1 MALENDPSSGPNP
14 SNRTAAERMKDF
26 GPVGSPEA
34 LAAYWKAEIRASM
47 KDPLREKWQSRAARI
62 VKRYRDDRGDDGIA
76 THSKRYNIFWSNV
89 QTIMPAMYGK
99 RPEPC
104 VVRRYLDPDSVAR
117 VAAIILERTLCFQ
130 MDSQTRFY
138 DAMRSALQDR
148 LVPGIGTVWVRY
160 QTGQESPTNTITG
173 DYYAK
178 LTGEM
183 AEVDYV
189 YWEDFGFVS
198 ARTWEEVPAV
208 WRIVCMDRDQ
218 LIKRFGDKI
227 GGECPLN
234 HVPAR
239 HKTGGGGSSNETDE
253 PKTGVFKQA
262 QVYEIWDK
270 RTSKVIW
277 LNTEMAV
284 PLDVKPDPVKFPGF
298 FPCPKPLFATNTT
311 GNLIPIPDFA
321 LYQDQANELDNI
333 TQRLHMLTKALK
345 VVGVYDQGQMGVQR
359 MLTEGVDNQLIPV
372 DTWAAFAEKG
382 GLKGVVDFMP
392 IDQIILV
399 VEKLYMIR
407 AKLIEDIYQITGISD
422 IVRGASNP
430 SETATAQKI
439 KAQFASIRLEDMKA
453 QMGQFVTDTLR
464 LMGWIIT
471 EFFPEDV
478 IIAQSAIMQSPDGIA
493 AIEEAKAAMA
503 PPPGPPPGPPGA
515 APSPPG
521 SPPGPPGMGG
531 PPPGPPPGAPPGS
544 LPPNGLPPGM
554 KPVAM
559 QMGAQSS
566 GGGQMQAQSPM
577 PPMPGMVPPPGPGG
591 MPPPPGGMPPGAM
604 GPFGPLPMN
613 MPPPPPTAVGIV
625 KQAIDM
631 LKKGKDVDFR
641 IEIVAESMVA
651 VDYASEREERTAF
664 ITSTSTFMQNALPM
678 LKANP
683 ELAPL
688 VQAMMMFGVR
698 SFKAGRD
705 LEGVIESALTK
716 FASKPPPPPPPDP
729 KVEAIKAQ
737 GMADQQ
743 KHQQDMQA
751 SQADAAAAQ
760 QKHQQDMQASQQAL
774 ALAKQEGD
782 QKLQFAA
789 QKHAEEMEAFR
800 KKTQA
805 EVEAILI
812 MANVKAGVARDAA
825 AAKAEGESQLQEVA
839 VQGRAADMAQNLA
852 QGAAEHEQGLEQTAE
867 GHALDL
873 AAREAAAEQGL
884 VQGQDQHENS
894 LQQGA
899 EQHELNLGQQ
909 EEAADA
915 SLEQQQEA
923 AKAKLKPEK

>member
-1 MALENDPSSGPNP
+1 MALDNDPSSGPQT
-14 SNRTAAERMKDF
+14 RTSAERLKDF

-34 LAAYWKAEIRASM
+34 LAAYWKAEIHASL
-47 KDPLREKWQSRAARI
+47 KDPLREQWQKRAARI

-160 QTGQESPTNTITG
+160 QTGQDSPTNTVTN

-218 LIKRFGDKI
+218 LIKRFGQKI
-227 GGECPLN
+227 GEECPLN
-234 HVPAR
+234 HIPAR
-239 HKTGGGGSSNETDE
+239 HKDGAGSTSAETDE

-277 LNTEMAV
+277 LNTDMAV
-284 PLDVKPDPVKFPGF
+284 PLDVKDDPVRFPGF

-333 TQRLHMLTKALK
+333 TQRLNSLTKALK
-345 VVGVYDQGQMGVQR
+345 VVGVYDQGQAGVQR
-359 MLTEGVDNQLIPV
+359 MLTEGVENQLIPV

-392 IDQIILV
+392 IDQIIVV
-399 VEKLYMIR
+399 VEKLYEIR
-407 AKLIEDIYQITGISD
+407 SKLIEDIYQITGISD

-478 IIAQSAIMQSPDGIA
+478 IIAQSAIMQSPDGIS
-493 AIEEAKAAMA
+493 AIEDAKKAMA
-503 PPPGPPPGPPGA
+503 PPPGPPPGPPGG
-515 APSPPG
+515 PLPP
-521 SPPGPPGMGG
+521 G
-531 PPPGPPPGAPPGS
+531 PPPGPPGAGGPPPPGPGMPPPGA

-559 QMGAQSS
+559 QMGAQSMPPP
-566 GGGQMQAQSPM
+566 GGGQMGGAPMGPPPM
-577 PPMPGMVPPPGPGG
+577 PPGGPGMGP
-591 MPPPPGGMPPGAM
+591 PPPPGGMPPGAL
-604 GPFGPLPMN
+604 GPFGGLPMA
-613 MPPPPPTAVGIV
+613 PPAPTAVGIV
-625 KQAIDM
+625 KQAIEM
-631 LKKGKDVDFR
+631 LKAGKDVDFR
-641 IEIVAESMVA
+641 IDIIAESMIA
-651 VDYASEREERTAF
+651 VDYASEREERTGFLTATTQF
-664 ITSTSTFMQNALPM
+664 LQQALP
-678 LKANP
+678 LVKQSP
-683 ELAPL
+683 EMAPL
-688 VQAMMMFGVR
+688 VQQLMMFGVR

-705 LEGVIESALTK
+705 LEGVIETSISK
-716 FASKPPPPPPPDP
+716 FASTPPPPPPPDP
-729 KVEAIKAQ
+729 KAQAIQAKAA
-737 GMADQQ
+737 ADQQ
-743 KHQQDMQA
+743 EAQSKMQQ
-751 SQADAAAAQ
+751 
-760 QKHQQDMQASQQAL
+760 SQQAHQQTME
-774 ALAKQEGD
+774 ANAAKQSLAM
-782 QKLQFAA
+782 QQLQNDNLAMQQELKQSA
-789 QKHAEEMEAFR
+789 EKHAQDMRAFAE
-800 KKTQA
+800 KLQA

-812 MANVKAGVARDAA
+812 KANVQAEVTRDAA
-825 AAKAEGESQLQEVA
+825 AAKAEGQAQLQSVA
-839 VQGRAADMAQNLA
+839 VDGRAAEFQQGIEQDAASHAQATQHAEADHAMNMARGEDEHQFDLSRNAEEHAAGLA
-852 QGAAEHEQGLEQTAE
+852 RG
-867 GHALDL
+867 D
-873 AAREAAAEQGL
+873 EAAQQSL
-884 VQGQDQHENS
+884 DQTKKVGEVT
-894 LQQGA
+894 LQQKK
-899 EQHELNLGQQ
+899 
-909 EEAADA
+909 
-915 SLEQQQEA
+915 EA
-923 AKAKLKPEK
+923 AKIKPKKPK

>member
-1 MALENDPSSGPNP
+1 MTIDSDPSAGAEPANKT
-14 SNRTAAERMKDF
+14 TANTMSDF
-26 GPVGSPEA
+26 GPVGSPAA
-34 LAAYWKAEIRASM
+34 LAAYWKEEIKASN
-47 KDPLREKWQSRAARI
+47 KDPLRAKWVERAARI
-62 VKRYRDDRGDDGIA
+62 VKRYRDDRGNDGGIA
-76 THSKRYNIFWSNV
+76 DHQKRYNIFWSNV

-130 MDSQTRFY
+130 MDSQTRFF
-138 DAMRSALQDR
+138 DSMRSALQDR

-160 QTGQESPTNTITG
+160 QEGQKSPTNTVTN

-208 WRIVCMDRDQ
+208 WRIVNMNREQ
-218 LIKRFGDKI
+218 LIKRFGQKI
-227 GGECPLN
+227 GEACPLD
-234 HVPAR
+234 HIPAR
-239 HKTGGGGSSNETDE
+239 HKTSGGGSTTETDE
-253 PKTGVFKQA
+253 PKAQVFKQA

-277 LNTEMAV
+277 LNLGMDV

-345 VVGVYDQGQMGVQR
+345 VVGVYDQGQAAVSR
-359 MLTEGVDNQLIPV
+359 MLTEGVENQLIPV

-382 GLKGVVDFMP
+382 GLKGTVEFLP
-392 IDQIILV
+392 IEQVILV
-399 VEKLYMIR
+399 VEKLYEIR
-407 AKLIEDIYQITGISD
+407 SRLIEDIYQITGISD

-430 SETATAQKI
+430 GDTATAQKI
-439 KAQFASIRLEDMKA
+439 KAQYASVRLDDMKS
-453 QMGQFVTDTLR
+453 QMGTFVTDTLR
-464 LMGWIIT
+464 LMGWIVT

-493 AIEEAKAAMA
+493 AIEEAKAALA
-503 PPPGPPPGPPGA
+503 PPPGPPGAPPGAPSPPGPPALPPGAGASPPPGPPPGPP
-515 APSPPG
+515 P
-521 SPPGPPGMGG
+521 
-531 PPPGPPPGAPPGS
+531 
-544 LPPNGLPPGM
+544 
-554 KPVAM
+554 M
-559 QMGAQSS
+559 QMGAQ
-566 GGGQMQAQSPM
+566 MM
-577 PPMPGMVPPPGPGG
+577 
-591 MPPPPGGMPPGAM
+591 PPPGGMQMGGMPGAGGPPPNGGMPPMPPGA
-604 GPFGPLPMN
+604 FGPLPMN
-613 MPPPPPTAVGIV
+613 MPPPAPTAVGIV

-641 IEIVAESMVA
+641 IEIIAESMVA
-651 VDYASEREERTAF
+651 ANYADEQKERTAF
-664 ITSTSTFMQNALPM
+664 ITSTSTFMQQALPM
-678 LKANP
+678 LKGSP

-688 VQAMMMFGVR
+688 VEAMMMFGVR

-705 LEGVIESALTK
+705 LEGVIGSTLTK

-737 GMADQQ
+737 GMADQA
-743 KHQQDMQA
+743 KHQQEMQTA
-751 SQADAAAAQ
+751 QADAAAAK
-760 QKHQQDMQASQQAL
+760 QKHDQEIAAAQQAMTF
-774 ALAKQEGD
+774 AKQEND
-782 QKLQFAA
+782 QKLAFAA
-789 QKHAEEMEAFR
+789 QKHNEEMDAFR

-812 MANVKAGVARDAA
+812 MANVKAGVAREQA
-825 AAKAEGESQLQEVA
+825 AAKAEGEAQLQEVA
-839 VQGRAADMAQNLA
+839 VAGRAADMAQDLA
-852 QGAAEHEQGLEQTAE
+852 AGEAKHGQEMQHGAE
-867 GHALDL
+867 GHALDI
-873 AAREAAAEQGL
+873 AAKAAGATQGLEQGD
-884 VQGQDQHENS
+884 QQHEQG

-899 EQHELNLGQQ
+899 EQHELNLAQS

-915 SLEQQQEA
+915 SLKQQEKA
-923 AKAKLKPEK
+923 AKAKLKPE

>member
-1 MALENDPSSGPNP
+1 MGLENDPSSGSDPQ
-14 SNRTAAERMKDF
+14 NRSAANTMADF
-26 GPVGSPEA
+26 GPVGTPEA
-34 LAAYWKAEIRASM
+34 LATYWKQEIKASM

-76 THSKRYNIFWSNV
+76 THQKRYNIFWSNV

-160 QTGQESPTNTITG
+160 QEGQKSPTNTVTN

-208 WRIVCMDRDQ
+208 WRIVHMTREQ
-218 LIKRFGDKI
+218 LVDRFGDKI
-227 GGECPLN
+227 GNACPLN
-234 HVPAR
+234 HIPAR
-239 HKTGGGGSSNETDE
+239 HKNGGGGSTTETDE
-253 PKTGVFKQA
+253 PKAQVFKQA

-277 LNTEMAV
+277 LNTEMST

-333 TQRLHMLTKALK
+333 TQRLNLLTKALK
-345 VVGVYDQGQMGVQR
+345 VVGVYDQGQSGVQR

-372 DTWAAFAEKG
+372 DTWGAFAEKG

-392 IDQIILV
+392 IDQIIVV
-399 VEKLYMIR
+399 VEKLYEIR

-439 KAQFASIRLEDMKA
+439 KAQFASVRLDDMKS

-478 IIAQSAIMQSPDGIA
+478 IIAQSAIMQSPDGQE
-493 AIEEAKAAMA
+493 AIKEAQAAMA
-503 PPPGPPPGPPGA
+503 PPPAPPGPPGA

-521 SPPGPPGMGG
+521 PPPGPGAGAPPMGMSG
-531 PPPGPPPGAPPGS
+531 PPPGPPAVP
-544 LPPNGLPPGM
+544 GLPPGM
-554 KPVAM
+554 PGV
-559 QMGAQSS
+559 QMGAQS
-566 GGGQMQAQSPM
+566 M
-577 PPMPGMVPPPGPGG
+577 PPPNGMQMGGMPGMNGAA
-591 MPPPPGGMPPGAM
+591 PPPPGGMPPGAL
-604 GPFGPLPMN
+604 GPYGPLPMG
-613 MPPPPPTAVGIV
+613 PAPAPTAVGIV

-641 IEIVAESMVA
+641 IEIIAESMIA
-651 VDYASEREERTAF
+651 NDYSAEREERTAF
-664 ITSTSTFMQNALPM
+664 ITSTSTFMQNALPL

-688 VQAMMMFGVR
+688 VQSLMMFGVR

-705 LEGVIESALTK
+705 LEGVIESSLTK
-716 FASKPPPPPPPDP
+716 FASKPAPPPPPDP

-737 GMADQQ
+737 GMADQA
-743 KHQQDMQA
+743 KHQQEMQA
-751 SQADAAAAQ
+751 AQAAGAAAQ
-760 QKHQQDMQASQQAL
+760 QKHQQEMQASQQAL
-774 ALAKQEGD
+774 MLSKQEGD

-825 AAKAEGESQLQEVA
+825 AAKAEGEAQLQEVA
-839 VQGRAADMAQNLA
+839 VQGRAADMAQDLA
-852 QGAAEHEQGLEQTAE
+852 QGEEKHGQEMQHGAE

-873 AAREAAAEQGL
+873 AAKEAGAEQGL
-884 VQGQDQHENS
+884 VQGEQQHEQG
-894 LQQGA
+894 LEQGA
-899 EQHELNLGQQ
+899 EQHEANLGQQ
-909 EEAADA
+909 EEAAEQT
-915 SLEQQQEA
+915 LEQQEKA
-923 AKAKLKPEK
+923 AKAKLKSAE

>member
-1 MALENDPSSGPNP
+1 MTIDSDPSAGTDPQ
-14 SNRTAAERMKDF
+14 NRTAANTMSDF
-26 GPVGSPEA
+26 GPVGTPQA
-34 LAAYWKAEIRASM
+34 LAAYWKEEIKASN
-47 KDPLREKWQSRAARI
+47 KDPIRTKWQERAARI
-62 VKRYRDDRGDDGIA
+62 VKRYRDDRGNDGGVA
-76 THSKRYNIFWSNV
+76 DHQKRYNIFWSNV

-160 QTGQESPTNTITG
+160 QEGQKSPTNTVTN

-208 WRIVCMDRDQ
+208 WRIVHMNREQ

-227 GGECPLN
+227 GGECPLD
-234 HVPAR
+234 HIPAR
-239 HKTGGGGSSNETDE
+239 HRTGGGGSTSETDE
-253 PKTGVFKQA
+253 PKTAVFKQA
-262 QVYEIWDK
+262 EVYEIWDK

-277 LNTEMAV
+277 MNMGMNV

-321 LYQDQANELDNI
+321 LYQDQANELDHI
-333 TQRLHMLTKALK
+333 TQRLNMLTKALK
-345 VVGVYDQGQMGVQR
+345 VVGVYDQGQSGVQR

-392 IDQIILV
+392 IDQVILV
-399 VEKLYMIR
+399 VEKLYEIR
-407 AKLIEDIYQITGISD
+407 GKLIEDIYQITGISD

-439 KAQFASIRLEDMKA
+439 KAQFASVRLDDMKS

-464 LMGWIIT
+464 LMGWIVT

-503 PPPGPPPGPPGA
+503 PPPAPPA
-515 APSPPG
+515 
-521 SPPGPPGMGG
+521 PPGPPGM
-531 PPPGPPPGAPPGS
+531 PPGPPPGPGAGAPPPGM
-544 LPPNGLPPGM
+544 PPMPPPGPPQVPGLPPGM
-554 KPVAM
+554 AGV
-559 QMGAQSS
+559 QMGAQS
-566 GGGQMQAQSPM
+566 M
-577 PPMPGMVPPPGPGG
+577 PPPNGMQMGGMPGMPPPNGAPPG
-591 MPPPPGGMPPGAM
+591 PPGGMPQGAL
-604 GPFGPLPMN
+604 GPYGPLPMGQ
-613 MPPPPPTAVGIV
+613 PAAPTAVGIV

-641 IEIVAESMVA
+641 IEIIAESMIA
-651 VDYASEREERTAF
+651 NDYSAEREERTAF
-664 ITSTSTFMQNALPM
+664 ITSTATFMQNALPM

-688 VQAMMMFGVR
+688 VQSLMMFGVR

-705 LEGVIESALTK
+705 LEGVIESSLTK

-729 KVEAIKAQ
+729 KVEAIKA
-737 GMADQQ
+737 GA
-743 KHQQDMQA
+743 
-751 SQADAAAAQ
+751 QADAAKHQQEMQGAQAAAAAAKQKHDQELAAAQ
-760 QKHQQDMQASQQAL
+760 QAMAFS
-774 ALAKQEGD
+774 KQEND
-782 QKLQFAA
+782 QKLAFAA
-789 QKHAEEMEAFR
+789 QKHNEEMDAFR

-812 MANVKAGVARDAA
+812 MANVKAGVAREQA
-825 AAKAEGESQLQEVA
+825 AAKAEGEAQLQEVA
-839 VQGRAADMAQNLA
+839 VTGRAADMAQNLA
-852 QGAAEHEQGLEQTAE
+852 QGEAEHGQEMQHAAE
-867 GHALDL
+867 GHTLDL
-873 AAREAAAEQGL
+873 AAKEAAATQGL
-884 VQGQDQHENS
+884 DQGEDQHAQG

-915 SLEQQQEA
+915 SLEQQKEA